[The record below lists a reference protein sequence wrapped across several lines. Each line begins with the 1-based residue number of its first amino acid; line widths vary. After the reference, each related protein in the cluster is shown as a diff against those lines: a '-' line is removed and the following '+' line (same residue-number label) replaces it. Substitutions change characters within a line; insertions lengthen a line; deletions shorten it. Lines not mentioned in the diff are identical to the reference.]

1 MTSPHAASEEVV
13 ASTATTAL
21 DDSPTNVDLTAA
33 NAALDETIATK
44 LDNQTEL
51 SIIDEDAITAVDV
64 APLEQL
70 QISELKASTPTPM
83 EVPAPPQ
90 TPPAQIKT
98 EITVQE
104 AAIPETP
111 GLDRDEANYAHATLD
126 GHHTMG
132 SMGEMVP
139 YGAMGEDAPTMN
151 AAMADLSAG
160 NLGYSNDM
168 MGIPPYQDQHVQ
180 YLPNDETRISAYAL
194 LEFEDGQ
201 FYMNTYSVILGRDLA
216 AARAALRRDQELEK
230 IKQEEEE
237 QKVAQ
242 TPLRVKREGS
252 KSRYTR
258 SVISESAGI
267 LRVGD
272 DSDSDDRARR
282 RKKASKKAKSTGSTS
297 RKASRRPSLVEP
309 NNVKINY
316 QPQLPARRHQPETA
330 GAVPVDPGSLRPSP
344 HDCPIVGIH
353 PPADT
358 PASGYKAISRQ
369 HVKIAYNSKKSLF
382 EAEIIGRNGAFVD
395 DVFYYHQDVIPL
407 KSGSYLQIGGVV
419 VRFVLPDVAIGETGA
434 EVSAEQE
441 GAIRERYVEDGKE
454 MSFDFEDATR
464 DGVLLGD
471 SSDEESNH
479 ADIPQPGIEG
489 DDDDGD
495 NARAKQDQGQHFD
508 DDDDDLSSLSEP
520 PSDEEENERPT
531 VEQKQPQPPPAQVHD
546 QQYHQPQQQ
555 AHTPLPMP
563 QLSQPPQDYQ
573 HQQQLQQPQQHQ
585 RTGLPDYQQ
594 PPMMPQKKRGPGR
607 PPKNGIMS
615 KREQQEMK
623 KEAQQRA
630 LQEAMA
636 LQPDLAMSLSGKN
649 KVGRPRKNPEEEI
662 KTEKRK
668 YTKRKPKDPDAPG
681 YGQQGSGEDNGY
693 GKAPKEKKSTK
704 PPRSPSPTF
713 NEADL
718 TPEQLAKP
726 QANYVT
732 LIHEALSNSPT
743 GQMSLPQIYRAIQR
757 RYPFFVLKCNTNGW
771 QSSVRHNLSQ
781 HHAFR
786 KVERDGKGWMWA
798 IVNGVSIEKEK
809 KRRPTPPH
817 QLPPHLQ
824 HQPIYRAGPPHMMPG
839 HPGMMPPP
847 GYMHPGMPPHLRP
860 GQPYMGQPMNGY
872 GMPGAPPPHMNGHPP
887 PGYPPVMPMGQPLA
901 APTGTYSSPYAPK
914 PPSNQV
920 NPQQPMQAPMNMQQG
935 PPMAQPPQYQP
946 QAPRPIQQA
955 PPQNNDDK
963 RNQLIENFRAALVKS
978 LSSKTTKA
986 DAIVNSAIKRVTG
999 TSTQS
1004 TVATDPQE
1012 HKMEDQI
1019 LAALQKMLANFPAT
1033 PQPQQQ
1039 PPPLPQQQQQGMPMA
1054 PMPMQQQQQPQMQ
1067 AQMQQPVQ
1075 YQQPLQ
1081 PQPPQQQNQAYRQP
1095 VANNSPQLAPSMH
1108 QSPVEGAA
1116 KPATPSGGG
1125 PTVQRPSFSGQS
1137 RPLGTGVPRPPMMT
1151 PGMSRTGSVGGNTPA
1166 RTSASASPAI
1176 AAATPGST
1184 ISGGIEAAPLP
1195 PATVEN
1201 GTMPVQ
1207 NGFAAQPQMMGQVP
1221 NAAPQPMAPMQQ
1233 GSPQLPQQQSMQQV
1247 PVPNVQQTAPPQQT
1261 MQPSTQQVWPPNQ
1274 PQPVSQ
1280 PSPHAGAGQKQ
1291 PSPLMQMDAN
1301 KSIPVSAPPQ
1311 QQNQQ
1316 QHSQSPPLNE
1326 NGKRPLEDG
1335 EGEGSPD
1342 LKKINTSAPPAL
1354 KA

>member
-13 ASTATTAL
+13 ASTATIAL
-21 DDSPTNVDLTAA
+21 DDSPTNVHLTAA
-33 NAALDETIATK
+33 ENASLDATIAAR
-44 LDNQTEL
+44 LDAHPQGARKEEQTAAQEVVPP
-51 SIIDEDAITAVDV
+51 IDE
-64 APLEQL
+64 LH
-70 QISELKASTPTPM
+70 ISELKASTP
-83 EVPAPPQ
+83 VPDAVLIPPQ

-98 EITVQE
+98 EITVKE

-111 GLDRDEANYAHATLD
+111 GLSREEADYVQATLD
-126 GHHTMG
+126 GRHTMA
-132 SMGEMVP
+132 SMAEMVP
-139 YGAMGEDAPTMN
+139 YGGMGEPDTLNVPTMN
-151 AAMADLSAG
+151 SAMADLSAS
-160 NLGYSNDM
+160 NMGYNNDLM
-168 MGIPPYQDQHVQ
+168 NIPPYHDAQSP
-180 YLPNDETRISAYAL
+180 YITPNDETRISAYAL

-216 AARAALRRDQELEK
+216 AARAALRRDAELAR

-237 QKVAQ
+237 QNDAQ
-242 TPLRVKREGS
+242 TPLRIKREGS

-258 SVISESAGI
+258 SIISEGAGI
-267 LRVGD
+267 LREGD

-282 RKKASKKAKSTGSTS
+282 RKKASKKTKSTGSTS
-297 RKASRRPSLVEP
+297 RKASRRPSLVQP
-309 NNVKINY
+309 NEKIDY

-330 GAVPVDPGSLRPSP
+330 GAVPVDPRSLRPSP

-395 DVFYYHQDVIPL
+395 DIFYYHQDVIPL

-434 EVSAEQE
+434 EPSLEQD
-441 GAIRERYVEDGKE
+441 GTVRERYVEDGKE

-471 SSDEESNH
+471 SSDEESNI

-489 DDDDGD
+489 NDDDGENSRLQEQQQQIFD
-495 NARAKQDQGQHFD
+495 DD

-520 PSDEEENERPT
+520 PSDEEEGGYQA
-531 VEQKQPQPPPAQVHD
+531 VEESKPVQAPVQTH
-546 QQYHQPQQQ
+546 QQQ
-555 AHTPLPMP
+555 QERNHQNQHQQLQQSQQQLPMP
-563 QLSQPPQDYQ
+563 Q
-573 HQQQLQQPQQHQ
+573 QQPHQEHQ
-585 RTGLPDYQQ
+585 RTGLPDFQH

-630 LQEAMA
+630 LQEALA
-636 LQPDLAMSLSGKN
+636 LQPELAHSLSGKN
-649 KVGRPRKNPEEEI
+649 KVGRPRKNPMDEI
-662 KTEKRK
+662 EVKTEKRK
-668 YTKRKPKDPDAPG
+668 YTKRKPKDPDAPS
-681 YGQQGSGEDNGY
+681 YGQPGSGDENGF
-693 GKAPKEKKSTK
+693 GKPKEKKSTK

-817 QLPPHLQ
+817 QLPPHMQ

-847 GYMHPGMPPHLRP
+847 GFMHPGMPPHLRP

-872 GMPGAPPPHMNGHPP
+872 AMPGLPPPHMNGHAP

-901 APTGTYSSPYAPK
+901 APAGTYSSPYAPK
-914 PPSNQV
+914 PPANTA
-920 NPQQPMQAPMNMQQG
+920 NPQQTMQPPINMQPQG
-935 PPMAQPPQYQP
+935 PPLAQAPHYQP

-955 PPQNNDDK
+955 PPQSTEDK
-963 RNQLIENFRAALVKS
+963 RNQLIETFRATLTKN
-978 LSSKTTKA
+978 LSSKTAKA
-986 DAIVNSAIKRVTG
+986 DAIVSSAIKRVTG
-999 TSTQS
+999 NSSQS

-1012 HKMEDQI
+1012 HKMEEQI
-1019 LAALQKMLANFPAT
+1019 MIALQQMLAKFPAM
-1033 PQPQQQ
+1033 PQQAPPQ
-1039 PPPLPQQQQQGMPMA
+1039 PPPHLQQQGPQHGVPIAQGTMQQQQG
-1054 PMPMQQQQQPQMQ
+1054 QPQMQ
-1067 AQMQQPVQ
+1067 QAFHQQPAQ
-1075 YQQPLQ
+1075 QQPLQ
-1081 PQPPQQQNQAYRQP
+1081 PQPSTQQNQAYRQP
-1095 VANNSPQLAPSMH
+1095 AVNSPQMAPSTQH
-1108 QSPVEGAA
+1108 SLVEGAA
-1116 KPATPSGGG
+1116 KPAAPIGAG
-1125 PTVQRPSFSGQS
+1125 PPVQRPSFSGQS
-1137 RPLGTGVPRPPMMT
+1137 RPLGPAVPRPPMMT
-1151 PGMSRTGSVGGNTPA
+1151 PGMSRTGSQAGNTPA

-1176 AAATPGST
+1176 AAATPGSAVSASAET
-1184 ISGGIEAAPLP
+1184 ASVAPTPAESAPANMQNDATAQGQIVNQGMVPNPSPAIHPISLSS
-1195 PATVEN
+1195 
-1201 GTMPVQ
+1201 
-1207 NGFAAQPQMMGQVP
+1207 QPQSVLQAPVAQDPVLQGQPEGHNTADVP
-1221 NAAPQPMAPMQQ
+1221 APRHTQSN
-1233 GSPQLPQQQSMQQV
+1233 SPS
-1247 PVPNVQQTAPPQQT
+1247 
-1261 MQPSTQQVWPPNQ
+1261 
-1274 PQPVSQ
+1274 
-1280 PSPHAGAGQKQ
+1280 
-1291 PSPLMQMDAN
+1291 
-1301 KSIPVSAPPQ
+1301 
-1311 QQNQQ
+1311 
-1316 QHSQSPPLNE
+1316 LNE
-1326 NGKRPLEDG
+1326 NGKRPLEGGGDA
-1335 EGEGSPD
+1335 EEGSPD
-1342 LKKINTSAPPAL
+1342 LKKINASGPPAL